1 MSSTSPAPKNQT
13 TGYKEGIVLV
23 LSSPSGAGKTTL
35 CKRLMERLPEL
46 RFNISHTTRSPR
58 KNEIDGKDYF
68 FISENQFQ
76 TMRERG
82 DFLEWAMFND
92 NFYGTSFESI
102 KVSREKG
109 HDVVLE
115 LEVQGAE
122 TLRKLNYPGFSVFI
136 LPPSIEELTARLKS
150 RGTES
155 DEIINQRLEI
165 GIGEIKGC
173 LEYDYILT
181 NHAVEESVQNIISIF
196 NAEKLKTS
204 RFVPESADIQALLFS
219 EEKD

>member
-1 MSSTSPAPKNQT
+1 MSSTFPEPKNQI
-13 TGYKEGIVLV
+13 TGYKDGIVLI

-35 CKRLMERLPEL
+35 CHKLLEKLPEL

-58 KNEIDGKDYF
+58 ENETDGKDYF
-68 FISENQFQ
+68 FISEKQFQ
-76 TMRERG
+76 TMRECG
-82 DFLEWAMFND
+82 DFLEWAIFSD

-109 HDVVLE
+109 HDVLLE
-115 LEVQGAE
+115 LDVQGAQ
-122 TLRKLNYPGFSVFI
+122 TLRKLNFPGISIFI
-136 LPPSIEELTARLKS
+136 LPPSIKELTARLKG

-165 GIGEIKGC
+165 GIREIKGC
-173 LEYDYILT
+173 LEYDYIVT
-181 NHAVEESVQNIISIF
+181 NHAVEKSVENIISILS
-196 NAEKLKTS
+196 AEKLKAS
-204 RFVPESADIQALLFS
+204 RFVPESADIQELLFP